1 MKNFNCQFF
10 LYLSYFRHLIC
21 YVPLS
26 GIRPDWSL
34 GNWGHLLRFRSVLF
48 GNSFKVYIKR
58 YGKCSFLLWM
68 ALFCFWCGDK
78 HKHPNVLKKEVV
90 KYGDKDNFNMVKK
103 HWEKSCN
110 CPESVLLTD

>member
-1 MKNFNCQFF
+1 M
-10 LYLSYFRHLIC
+10 LIFT
-21 YVPLS
+21 L
-26 GIRPDWSL
+26 
-34 GNWGHLLRFRSVLF
+34 N
-48 GNSFKVYIKR
+48 
-58 YGKCSFLLWM
+58 WM

-78 HKHPNVLKKEVV
+78 HKHPKKKVV

>member
-1 MKNFNCQFF
+1 M
-10 LYLSYFRHLIC
+10 LIFT
-21 YVPLS
+21 L
-26 GIRPDWSL
+26 
-34 GNWGHLLRFRSVLF
+34 N
-48 GNSFKVYIKR
+48 
-58 YGKCSFLLWM
+58 WM

-78 HKHPNVLKKEVV
+78 HKHPKKKEVV

>member
-1 MKNFNCQFF
+1 M
-10 LYLSYFRHLIC
+10 LI
-21 YVPLS
+21 
-26 GIRPDWSL
+26 
-34 GNWGHLLRFRSVLF
+34 
-48 GNSFKVYIKR
+48 
-58 YGKCSFLLWM
+58 LLWM

-78 HKHPNVLKKEVV
+78 HKHPQKKEVV